1 MRCVKTKHQNEL
13 AVAAAAGGSREL
25 GAVGRER
32 STRYAQSSKLK
43 GKQAEGLWQ
52 LEGARVFFET
62 SKSSTSPWSANKR
75 IKREHKSLKTGRRLP
90 PVGEECGEG

>member
-13 AVAAAAGGSREL
+13 AAAAAAGGSREL

-52 LEGARVFFET
+52 LEGARVFFR
-62 SKSSTSPWSANKR
+62 N
-75 IKREHKSLKTGRRLP
+75 IKVLNVP
-90 PVGEECGEG
+90 MVCQ